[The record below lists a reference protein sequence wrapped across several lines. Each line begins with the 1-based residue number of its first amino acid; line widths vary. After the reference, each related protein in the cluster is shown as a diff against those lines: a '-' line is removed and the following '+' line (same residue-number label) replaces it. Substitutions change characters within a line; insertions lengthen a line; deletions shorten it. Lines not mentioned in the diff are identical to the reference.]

1 MMFQSPIVSEG
12 YPYEPRKSNGFR
24 QNGEQM
30 ERERSNGMRP
40 NGRRVSEKRSGGKR
54 KIEGAKAKGKGKGR
68 IKQTARERERTKGK
82 GNGKRAE
89 RKGKERDIENV
100 RERKPISKIIKT
112 TATNPYPPPI
122 KRQYF
127 TTNQSKN

>member
-54 KIEGAKAKGKGKGR
+54 KIEGADVRLWAKMILK
-68 IKQTARERERTKGK
+68 
-82 GNGKRAE
+82 
-89 RKGKERDIENV
+89 
-100 RERKPISKIIKT
+100 KT
-112 TATNPYPPPI
+112 P
-122 KRQYF
+122 
-127 TTNQSKN
+127 